1 MFRGTLLLNEIR
13 PECIM
18 GKVVDFVT
26 LLLSF
31 VCTKLSRVN
40 FVKNYFYYGKH
51 C

>member
-31 VCTKLSRVN
+31 MCTKLNRVN